1 MIIHIVRFRSS
12 LSDERIADLFQVR
25 ASEYLAVPGLLQKFY
40 RVDESV
46 RDVADV
52 VLALYTQPVSA

>member
-1 MIIHIVRFRSS
+1 MERFM
-12 LSDERIADLFQVR
+12 
-25 ASEYLAVPGLLQKFY
+25 ASRLARTICDVY

-52 VLALYTQPVSA
+52 VFALYPQAVPA

>member
-1 MIIHIVRFRSS
+1 MEQFM
-12 LSDERIADLFQVR
+12 
-25 ASEYLAVPGLLQKFY
+25 ASRLARTICDVY

-52 VLALYTQPVSA
+52 VFALYPQAVPA

>member
-1 MIIHIVRFRSS
+1 MAGR
-12 LSDERIADLFQVR
+12 L
-25 ASEYLAVPGLLQKFY
+25 ASTICDIY

-52 VLALYTQPVSA
+52 LFALYPQDVPA